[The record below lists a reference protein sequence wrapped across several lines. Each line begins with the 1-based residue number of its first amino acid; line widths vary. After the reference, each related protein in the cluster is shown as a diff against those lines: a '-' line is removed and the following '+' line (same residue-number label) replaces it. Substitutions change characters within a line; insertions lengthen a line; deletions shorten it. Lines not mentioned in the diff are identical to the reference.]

1 MSDVKT
7 IRVALAGCGT
17 VGGGV
22 AEIVINRGDALA
34 ERTGLRFEIVKALVS
49 DASKKRDVPFDSGL
63 FTDDP
68 CELDDVDAD
77 MLVEVMGG
85 TDRAREVVLA
95 ALTRGIPVVTA
106 NKALLAHHGVEVYE
120 MARKGNACIAFE
132 ASCAGGLPIIG
143 ALLRGLQ
150 ANRNMSIMGIFNST
164 CNYIL
169 TEMLSGGATYDDAL
183 KAAQQA
189 GYAEADPTLDVGGGD
204 TAHKLTILA
213 SLAFGLNL
221 DGDKVAMEGIES
233 VELADLQIAEQ
244 LGYACKLLGIGKRFD
259 DGMVS
264 LSVHPTLI
272 PHSETLAGMNGTSG
286 AVVVHG
292 DVVGETFYAGA
303 GAGSLPT
310 ASAVVADMIEVA
322 SGAAQKTFERIRV
335 HNDRTSP
342 AKYRDSAERKYAYFI
357 RIPMKNDDELA
368 KCVEHTPCSGESDIK
383 WSSVAATGD
392 DYSAV
397 GITKTMSESAIGK
410 ILDDI
415 QQALSLAETPKFIRI
430 LKQETD

>member
-1 MSDVKT
+1 MSEVKT

-22 AEIVINRGDALA
+22 AEIIIKRGDALA
-34 ERTGLRFEIVKALVS
+34 ARTGLRFEIVKALVS
-49 DASKKRDVPFDSGL
+49 DASKKREVPFDSSL

-68 CELDDVDAD
+68 NDLANLDVD
-77 MLVEVMGG
+77 MVVEVMGG
-85 TDRAREVVLA
+85 TDTACEVVIA
-95 ALTRGIPVVTA
+95 ALKRGIPVVTA

-120 MARKGNACIAFE
+120 AARKGNTCIAFE

-150 ANRNMSIMGIFNST
+150 ANRNTSIMGIFNST

-169 TEMLSGGATYDDAL
+169 TEMLSGGATYGDAL
-183 KAAQQA
+183 KSAQQA

-221 DGDKVAMEGIES
+221 DGKKVAMEGIES
-233 VELADLQIAEQ
+233 VELSDLQIAQ
-244 LGYACKLLGIGKRFD
+244 DLGYACKLLGIGERFD
-259 DGMVS
+259 DGSVS

-286 AVVVHG
+286 AVVVQG

-310 ASAVVADMIEVA
+310 ASAVVADMVDVA
-322 SGAAQKTFERIRV
+322 SGAAQKTFEQIRV
-335 HNDRTSP
+335 YNDRTSN
-342 AKYRDSAERKYAYFI
+342 AQYRDSGERQYAYFVRFSI
-357 RIPMKNDDELA
+357 KSDDDLA
-368 KCVEHTPCSGESDIK
+368 SCIEKLPCGGNTFVRLGSN
-383 WSSVAATGD
+383 AASAD
-392 DYSAV
+392 DQAVV
-397 GITKTMSESAIGK
+397 GITNSMSESSFEK
-410 ILDDI
+410 SLMEI
-415 QQALSLAETPKFIRI
+415 QQAFSLTDTPKFIRI
-430 LKQETD
+430 LKLETN